1 MLSGDL
7 GTSIFSNLPVAK
19 LIGQRLEPTLALA
32 IATIIFAILVAVP
45 MGVIAAWKAG
55 TLTDR
60 VIMVFAVLGFSVPV
74 FVIGYAMMWLFSI
87 TLGWFPVQGYKPIGD
102 GFWPFLRSITL
113 PTVALGII
121 YVALIARITRASM
134 LEVLTED
141 YIRTAQA
148 PRASTTMRLLIRH
161 ALRNAAVPIVTVIGI
176 GFALLIGGVVVTE
189 SVFNIPGPRAAY
201 GRCGAAAGLP
211 GHPGRDPDLLGRL
224 RVREPR
230 DRPVLHRSRSEDPLL
245 MADAPQAAAFPGEIE
260 DEGPRPG
267 AWARIRE
274 YWRRHPTVVV
284 GGMGS
289 CFSWPWPRWRRHG
302 SRPTRYG
309 ATPLTA

>member
-1 MLSGDL
+1 MYAYIARRLLATLPVMAVVGIAVFLLLHLTPGDPAVVIAGDYARPEDIEKIRENLGLNEPLHIQFFSWVGALLSGDL

-45 MGVIAAWKAG
+45 MGVIAAWRAG
-55 TLTDR
+55 TMTDR

-87 TLGWFPVQGYKPIGD
+87 TLGWFPVQGYKPIGE

-141 YIRTAQA
+141 YMRTA
-148 PRASTTMRLLIRH
+148 RAKGLDNNALLIRH
-161 ALRNAAVPIVTVIGI
+161 ALRNASVPIVTIIGI
-176 GFALLIGGVVVTE
+176 GIALLIGGVVVTE
-189 SVFNIPGPRAAY
+189 SVFNIPG
-201 GRCGAAAGLP
+201 
-211 GHPGRDPDLLGRL
+211 LGRL
-224 RVREPR
+224 TIDAVLRR
-230 DRPVLHRSRSEDPLL
+230 DYPIIQGVILIFSGAYVIVNLVIDLSYTVLDP
-245 MADAPQAAAFPGEIE
+245 
-260 DEGPRPG
+260 
-267 AWARIRE
+267 RIR
-274 YWRRHPTVVV
+274 Y
-284 GGMGS
+284 
-289 CFSWPWPRWRRHG
+289 
-302 SRPTRYG
+302 
-309 ATPLTA
+309 